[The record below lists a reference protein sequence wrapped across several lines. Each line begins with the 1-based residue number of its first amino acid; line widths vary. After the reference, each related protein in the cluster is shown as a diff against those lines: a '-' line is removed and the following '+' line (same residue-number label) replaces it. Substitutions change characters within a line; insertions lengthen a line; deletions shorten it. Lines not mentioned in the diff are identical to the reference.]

1 MTSPG
6 LPQARLRAQDLVA
19 CQRASPLASPRPMR
33 SSSLLP
39 KQAPRRP
46 LPAPGDF
53 PVLASPPAAPRVGR
67 ARPVKDRARIC
78 LTSLRDSFDAAR
90 VPTPTSSPP
99 VQTSRC
105 PKEGPALAGVAA
117 QPVTPRGRSASPP
130 PPARA
135 LLRPRSAWA
144 GWEAPS
150 PAHRRAARRLARWLR
165 CADRACSAASPE
177 GSAAAVGAL
186 ALSGCRQGRCATVG
200 TVVAR
205 LRPSTALL
213 PDPRVGLRGRS
224 SRGSARC
231 VRVASHRC
239 T

>member
-19 CQRASPLASPRPMR
+19 CQRASPLVSPRPMR

-78 LTSLRDSFDAAR
+78 LTSLRDSFGAAR
-90 VPTPTSSPP
+90 VPTPTSSPT

-144 GWEAPS
+144 GWEASS

-186 ALSGCRQGRCATVG
+186 ALSGCRRGALRHRGNGGHSLAAVYCPAPRPEGRLAG
-200 TVVAR
+200 A
-205 LRPSTALL
+205 
-213 PDPRVGLRGRS
+213 
-224 SRGSARC
+224 
-231 VRVASHRC
+231 
-239 T
+239 